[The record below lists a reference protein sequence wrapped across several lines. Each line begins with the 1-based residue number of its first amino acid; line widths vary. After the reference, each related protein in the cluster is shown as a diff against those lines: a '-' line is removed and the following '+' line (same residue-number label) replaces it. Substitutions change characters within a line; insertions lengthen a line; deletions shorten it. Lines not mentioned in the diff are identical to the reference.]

1 MSKMLIYFER
11 RDKSDFAVFFYK
23 NGEIFGSTALSRPK
37 KGVRNAAN
45 KGTERCQFLLAAF
58 RTLLAAFRT
67 LLAAFRTLTGSV
79 PYPYWQ
85 HSIPFWQR
93 SVPLLAAFHT
103 LLAAFRTLF

>member
-1 MSKMLIYFER
+1 MSEL
-11 RDKSDFAVFFYK
+11 AVYTYLVR
-23 NGEIFGSTALSRPK
+23 NHTHITAHDDGSTALSRPK
-37 KGVRNAAN
+37 KGVRNAAK